1 MSEEGGA
8 SLSLDK
14 DGAAAEALETTAR
27 PQAEQPAQDASSQA
41 RRLDEDRWLASRFA
55 SRVARD
61 RLTALYAVTAEIARA
76 ADGVA
81 EPMLA
86 QMRLTWW
93 RSALEAML
101 EGRETAQPPSVR
113 ELAIVQQSVGFDR
126 SLMLGLA
133 DARIQEIGAAP
144 FATWADL
151 DGYIDAT
158 AGATVRLAFQAM
170 EPNAAGS
177 AHQVSF
183 ARAVGRAWGYT
194 GLLRSL
200 GFWRAQGRSFFPTRM
215 ATHFHLDQAEFQQD
229 TQSHRPQAAIR
240 ALMDRAVGAYR
251 EAQRLQV
258 GLPAHLYPA
267 YGYVAFTP
275 AYLAALETAPSG
287 ESVSLPLFQ
296 RQATLIWRSL
306 RGAL

>member
-1 MSEEGGA
+1 MSAAAPAGPAPMSEEGGA

-126 SLMLGLA
+126 RHGKEGTGEGERTGVHKSGELAEDFFLGE
-133 DARIQEIGAAP
+133 D
-144 FATWADL
+144 FW
-151 DGYIDAT
+151 
-158 AGATVRLAFQAM
+158 AGADRPGTKCPPRLGPNVGSYFEIIFSPQKASSHVQDILSGMSHLDASSLLHRAM
-170 EPNAAGS
+170 GFRGRGGSGTRCLRGRTGFGRRAGRWS
-177 AHQVSF
+177 S
-183 ARAVGRAWGYT
+183 RRLEVGRI
-194 GLLRSL
+194 RSRR
-200 GFWRAQGRSFFPTRM
+200 WR
-215 ATHFHLDQAEFQQD
+215 
-229 TQSHRPQAAIR
+229 R
-240 ALMDRAVGAYR
+240 APGSR
-251 EAQRLQV
+251 
-258 GLPAHLYPA
+258 
-267 YGYVAFTP
+267 
-275 AYLAALETAPSG
+275 
-287 ESVSLPLFQ
+287 
-296 RQATLIWRSL
+296 
-306 RGAL
+306 RGW